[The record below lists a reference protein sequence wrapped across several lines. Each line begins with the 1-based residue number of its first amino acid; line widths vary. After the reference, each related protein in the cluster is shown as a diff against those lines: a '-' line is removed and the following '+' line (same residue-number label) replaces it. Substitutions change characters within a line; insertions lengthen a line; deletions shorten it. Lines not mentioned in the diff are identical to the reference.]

1 LDRLDELRRVRLEK
15 LTRLREL
22 GENPYPYSF
31 DRSHTASEILEGFAG
46 LEEQGSVRVAGRI
59 MSLREM
65 GKAAFAHLQDAT
77 GRIQIY
83 FKQDIVGPDRYEVF
97 KLLDLGDLIGVEG
110 VVFRT
115 RTGEISVRAQKLTV
129 LCKALLPL
137 PIVKEKDGER
147 FDDITDKEL
156 RYRQRHAD
164 LVLNP
169 AARRSLE
176 ARTRV
181 VRHLRGFLDQRG
193 FLEVETPILQ
203 SIPGGANARPF
214 VTHHNALSMDLY
226 LRIALELHLKRLL
239 VGGIE
244 RVYELARVFR
254 NEGMDREHNPEFTL
268 LEFYWAYADYNEAMS
283 LVEEMFR
290 SCALEAA
297 GALRLEWEGLEIDLE
312 APFRRATM
320 RDLILEHAGID
331 ILRDDD
337 ARLADSLAQRGEP
350 LPRLPGRGP
359 LIEYLFDAAAVPH
372 LVQPTFVLDH
382 PRSISPLAKVHRSGN
397 GDLVERFELYI
408 AGHEYANAF
417 SELNDPIDQRA
428 RLEEQ
433 AARRSMGDEE
443 AQFIDE
449 DFLTAIDHGMPP
461 AAGVGIGVDRLVML
475 LTGET
480 NIRDVLFFPHVRPA
494 DGGPRESKEE
504 A

>member
-1 LDRLDELRRVRLEK
+1 MDRLEELRRVRMEK
-15 LTRLREL
+15 LAQLREL
-22 GENPYPYSF
+22 GENPYPYSY
-31 DRSHTASEILEGFAG
+31 DRTHTAHEVIDAFTE
-46 LEEQGSVRVAGRI
+46 LEEKGTVRVAGRI

-83 FKQDIVGPDRYEVF
+83 VKQDVVGADRYTIL
-97 KLLDLGDLIGVEG
+97 KLLDLGDIVGVEG

-115 RTGEISVRAQKLTV
+115 RTGEISVRAERFSV
-129 LCKALLPL
+129 LCKSILPL
-137 PIVKEKDGER
+137 PIIKEKDGER
-147 FDDITDKEL
+147 FDDVTDKEL
-156 RYRQRHAD
+156 RYRQRHTD
-164 LVLNP
+164 LILNP

-181 VRHLRGFLDQRG
+181 VRHLRAFLDQRD

-214 VTHHNALSMDLY
+214 ITHHNALSMDLY

-244 RVYELARVFR
+244 RVYELSRVFR

-268 LEFYWAYADYNEAMS
+268 LEFYWAYADYHDAIT

-297 GALRLEWEGLEIDLE
+297 GALRVQWGDQEIDLE
-312 APFRRATM
+312 SPFRRETM
-320 RDLILEHAGID
+320 RDLVLDHAGLD
-331 ILRDDD
+331 ILRDPDE
-337 ARLADSLAQRGEP
+337 RLAAWLSDRGRP
-350 LPRLPGRGP
+350 LPKHPGRGP
-359 LIEYLFDAAAVPH
+359 LIEYVFDAAAVPN
-372 LVQPTFVLDH
+372 LIQPTFVMDH
-382 PRSISPLAKVHRSGN
+382 PRSISPLAKEHRSG
-397 GDLVERFELYI
+397 DAALVERFELFI
-408 AGHEYANAF
+408 GGNEYANAF
-417 SELNDPIDQRA
+417 SELNDPVDQRA

-443 AQFIDE
+443 AQFVDE
-449 DFLTAIDHGMPP
+449 EFLTAIEHGMPP

-475 LTGET
+475 LTGEA
-480 NIRDVLFFPHVRPA
+480 NIRDVLFFPHLKPL
-494 DGGPRESKEE
+494 DGVARESKEE